1 MRREEDIRRTLREI
15 SQSLSRFN
23 SRLTELENRLNQN
36 SSLIM
41 EERKIPDF
49 QGSLGGRSFSTNRS
63 GGIEKV
69 IRIPVCDVC
78 GEALAERFSICK
90 NCGKKLCSNCA
101 IHFSG
106 QKVCLDCLKQQ
117 LPLSKRSFKVLLALA
132 NGMESLREISQIVQV
147 KREDVEECLEELQ
160 SLELIG
166 EKGLSIFS
174 RIYVTDKGLEAI
186 SAYTKVFEGE
196 ADVRMLKDKL
206 GWGFEN
212 G

>member
-1 MRREEDIRRTLREI
+1 MREEDIRRMLREI
-15 SQSLSRFN
+15 SQSLSQFN
-23 SRLTELENRLNQN
+23 NRLNEIENKLNQN
-36 SSLIM
+36 SLIM

-49 QGSLGGRSFSTNRS
+49 QGNLGGRSFSTNRS

-78 GEALAERFSICK
+78 GEALAERFSVCK
-90 NCGKKLCSNCA
+90 NCGKKLCSNCV

-117 LPLSKRSFKVLLALA
+117 LPLSKRSFKVLLTLA
-132 NGMESLREISQIVQV
+132 NGIESLKAISQVVQI
-147 KREDVEECLEELQ
+147 KREEVEECLEELQ
-160 SLELIG
+160 SLELVD

-186 SAYTKVFEGE
+186 TAYSKVFEGE
-196 ADVRMLKDKL
+196 ADVSLLKDRF

>member
-1 MRREEDIRRTLREI
+1 MREGDFRRMLREI
-15 SQSLSRFN
+15 SQSISQFN
-23 SRLTELENRLNQN
+23 NRLNELENRLSQN

-49 QGSLGGRSFSTNRS
+49 QGNLGGRSFSTNRS

-78 GEALAERFSICK
+78 GEALAEKFSMCK
-90 NCGKKLCSNCA
+90 NCGKKLCENCA

-132 NGMESLREISQIVQV
+132 NGIESLREISQVVQV
-147 KREDVEECLEELQ
+147 KREEVEDCLGELQ
-160 SLELIG
+160 GLGLID

-174 RIYVTDKGLEAI
+174 RVYVTDKGLEAMVAAKI
-186 SAYTKVFEGE
+186 LSR
-196 ADVRMLKDKL
+196 D
-206 GWGFEN
+206 
-212 G
+212 